1 MRKLSFILLF
11 SAICFSCGNNNKS
24 PKTNEESVLN
34 STQKTTQV
42 EESKNSDEPKL
53 IKAGDELTLHNYQ
66 KEGMLFLFKEINI
79 IKLSDNIYN
88 LVLKVQFKNNMSY
101 KFDIMEA
108 GWKLTD
114 TDMIEIKDSG
124 VYDFSFNAFVPSSF
138 TFLTVDPGFGKIE
151 EVGYQ
156 VNKGTYYLHI
166 GGMNIGKIIVQE

>member
-24 PKTNEESVLN
+24 PKTNEEPVLN
-34 STQKTTQV
+34 STQV
-42 EESKNSDEPKL
+42 EESKKSNEPEL
-53 IKAGDELTLHNYQ
+53 IKVGDELTLHNYQ

-114 TDMIEIKDSG
+114 TDMIEVKESG
-124 VYDFSFNAFVPSSF
+124 IYDFDFKAFTPKLFS
-138 TFLTVDPGFGKIE
+138 FLTVDSGFGKIE

>member
-11 SAICFSCGNNNKS
+11 SILFFSCGNNNKS
-24 PKTNEESVLN
+24 PKTNEEPVLN
-34 STQKTTQV
+34 STQETTQV
-42 EESKNSDEPKL
+42 EESKKSNEPEL

-66 KEGMLFLFKEINI
+66 KEEMRFLFKEINI

-101 KFDIMEA
+101 KFDIMES

-124 VYDFSFNAFVPSSF
+124 VYDFDFKAFVPSPF
-138 TFLTVDPGFGKIE
+138 TFLTVDPRFGKIE

-166 GGMNIGKIIVQE
+166 GGMNIGKIIIQE